1 MATKDEIIAAAS
13 KLFVEKGFEKTTM
26 EDIGNSLGIY
36 KGSLYHHVNS
46 KAEIFYEILI
56 LSLTES
62 SKKLRKVYRSK
73 MEPEDKFK
81 KILTVHFENILNFS
95 LEYQIVLN
103 ERRHML
109 DRKQEKRVRAKMK
122 AYENNILEILKEG
135 IDAKVFRDDLNPR
148 LIVDG
153 IMGVGNAIYKWF
165 SLDGPLSFSDI
176 TRDYIEFFIEGLRR
190 KEG

>member
-26 EDIGNSLGIY
+26 EDIGNALGVR
-36 KGSLYHHVNS
+36 KGSLYYHINS

-62 SKKLRKVYRSK
+62 AKKLRKVRRYK
-73 MEPEDKFK
+73 MELEEKFK
-81 KILTVHFENILNFS
+81 KIITAHFENILNFS

-109 DRKQEKRVRAKMK
+109 DRKQEKKVRAKMK
-122 AYENNILEILKEG
+122 VYENHLFEILKEG

-148 LIVDG
+148 VIVAG

-165 SLDGPLSFSDI
+165 SPDGPLSFSDI

>member
-1 MATKDEIIAAAS
+1 
-13 KLFVEKGFEKTTM
+13 
-26 EDIGNSLGIY
+26 
-36 KGSLYHHVNS
+36 
-46 KAEIFYEILI
+46 
-56 LSLTES
+56 
-62 SKKLRKVYRSK
+62 

-81 KILTVHFENILNFS
+81 KIITVHFENILNFS

-122 AYENNILEILKEG
+122 AYENNIFEILKEG

-148 LIVDG
+148 LIVAG

-176 TRDYIEFFIEGLRR
+176 TRDYIEFFVEGLRR